1 VSATTPAAHTIAS
14 PSKHA
19 EGTHAYA
26 GAVMALVVV
35 IWGLGPPITKL
46 ISAPPLVSVSV
57 RFWISI
63 PIVWGLAYATG
74 RRVSFDVLRR
84 TALAGALFG
93 INLAFVF
100 SALHHS
106 SVAVLSV
113 IQTLQPG
120 VVLVIA
126 GRWMGERATR
136 WHISWTAI
144 GVLGVVIAIL
154 GGNPEV
160 RGDMTGVIFG
170 VTSML
175 TFTGYYLLNRRVR
188 STTVI
193 DPIQWMAGV
202 TLFAGLTIT
211 PVALVTSSM
220 DDYRQL
226 AGADWLYLGFVAVV
240 VGIVGHTLMSWAH
253 KYVPAAR
260 SSLFLLAMNIVA
272 IGAAW
277 PIHHEPV
284 TVVQAIGGVIV
295 LAAVAAV
302 VSRPTSVH
310 VIEPTRQMADNFVEP
325 PSTTN
330 A

>member
-1 VSATTPAAHTIAS
+1 
-14 PSKHA
+14 
-19 EGTHAYA
+19 
-26 GAVMALVVV
+26 
-35 IWGLGPPITKL
+35 
-46 ISAPPLVSVSV
+46 
-57 RFWISI
+57 
-63 PIVWGLAYATG
+63 
-74 RRVSFDVLRR
+74 
-84 TALAGALFG
+84 
-93 INLAFVF
+93 
-100 SALHHS
+100 
-106 SVAVLSV
+106 
-113 IQTLQPG
+113 
-120 VVLVIA
+120 
-126 GRWMGERATR
+126 
-136 WHISWTAI
+136 
-144 GVLGVVIAIL
+144 
-154 GGNPEV
+154 
-160 RGDMTGVIFG
+160 
-170 VTSML
+170 
-175 TFTGYYLLNRRVR
+175 
-188 STTVI
+188 
-193 DPIQWMAGV
+193 MAGV